1 MASHALAQNLF
12 ADTDAGMGTDGTAA
26 PLDGAKLIDGWLKVI
41 DGHTGTETVK
51 GRLEELRG
59 QLRLANP
66 DPFQVQDLLMDIAD
80 HTSQMSQGRNISG
93 DLAGQLENLATSLR
107 LFAMNMQPDAQQQQ

>member
-1 MASHALAQNLF
+1 MASHALEQNLF
-12 ADTDAGMGTDGTAA
+12 ADTAAGMGTDGTAA
-26 PLDGAKLIDGWLKVI
+26 PLDGAKLIDGWLNVI
-41 DGHTGTETVK
+41 DGHSGTETVK

-66 DPFQVQDLLMDIAD
+66 DSLQIQDLLMIIAD
-80 HTSQMSQGRNISG
+80 HTSQMSQGRNVAG

-107 LFAMNMQPDAQQQQ
+107 LFAMKMQSTTQQQ

>member
-1 MASHALAQNLF
+1 MASHELEQSLF
-12 ADTDAGMGTDGTAA
+12 AHTDAGMGTDGNAT

-41 DGHTGTETVK
+41 DGHSGTETVK

-66 DPFQVQDLLMDIAD
+66 DPFQVQDLLMIIAD
-80 HTSQMSQGRNISG
+80 HTSQTSQGRNVG
-93 DLAGQLENLATSLR
+93 ADLAGQLENLATSLR
-107 LFAMNMQPDAQQQQ
+107 LFAMKMQPDA